1 MNDYMQVRLR
11 VEPCSEMAT
20 DVLAAML
27 GEIEYESFVPDEQG
41 VTAFVPQGKYDEAR
55 LREVLAQFPIDG
67 ITLSY
72 EATFVP
78 GQDWNEE
85 WEKNYFKPIVVG
97 NECVIHSTF
106 HHDVPQARYDVLIDP
121 KMAFG
126 TGHHETTTL
135 MLQAIL
141 DNDFTGRSLLDMG
154 CGTAVLA
161 ILACMK
167 GAGPVVAVDIDEFA
181 TENAVENVRLN
192 GVSGVEV
199 RLGGAGVLKEE
210 ERFDYVLANINRN
223 ILLADMCAY
232 AAHMKS
238 GSRIFMSGFYIEDIP
253 VIRAEAERLGLR
265 FVGHSEKNR
274 WAAVECVKE

>member
-1 MNDYMQVRLR
+1 MNDYMQVRLD

-20 DVLAAML
+20 DILAAAL
-27 GEIEYESFVPDEQG
+27 AEIGYESFVPDETG
-41 VTAFVPQGKYDEAR
+41 VTAFVPQGKYDEVQ
-55 LREVLAQFPIDG
+55 LQSVVEQFPVEG
-67 ITLSY
+67 IALSY

-97 NECVIHSTF
+97 DECVIHSTF

-141 DNDFTGRSLLDMG
+141 ATDFTGRAVLDMG

-181 TENAVENVRLN
+181 TENAAENIRLN
-192 GVSGVEV
+192 GVPEIEV
-199 RLGGAGVLKEE
+199 RLGGADALRQEQ
-210 ERFDYVLANINRN
+210 FDYIFANINRN
-223 ILLADMCAY
+223 ILLADMAAY
-232 AAHMKS
+232 VERMKGGAHL
-238 GSRIFMSGFYIEDIP
+238 FMSGFYVDDIP
-253 VIRAEAERLGLR
+253 VIRAEAERLGLH
-265 FVGHSEKNR
+265 FLGHTEKNR
-274 WAAVECVKE
+274 WVAVDFVKA

>member
-55 LREVLAQFPIDG
+55 LSEVLAQFPIDG

-253 VIRAEAERLGLR
+253 VIRAEAERSGLR

>member
-232 AAHMKS
+232 VAHMKS
-238 GSRIFMSGFYIEDIP
+238 GSRIFMSGFYVEDIP

>member
-97 NECVIHSTF
+97 SECVIHSTF

-192 GVSGVEV
+192 GMSGVEV

-238 GSRIFMSGFYIEDIP
+238 GSRIFMSGFYVEDIP

>member
-55 LREVLAQFPIDG
+55 LSEVLAQFPIDG

>member
-1 MNDYMQVRLR
+1 MNDYMQVRLD

-20 DVLAAML
+20 DILAAAL
-27 GEIEYESFVPDEQG
+27 AEIGYESFVPDETG
-41 VTAFVPQGKYDEAR
+41 VTAFVPQGKYDEVR
-55 LREVLAQFPIDG
+55 LQSVVEQFPVEG
-67 ITLSY
+67 IALSY

-97 NECVIHSTF
+97 DECVIHSTF

-141 DNDFTGRSLLDMG
+141 ATDFTGRAVLDMG

-181 TENAVENVRLN
+181 TENAAENIRLN
-192 GVSGVEV
+192 GVPEIEV
-199 RLGGAGVLKEE
+199 RLGGADALRQEQ
-210 ERFDYVLANINRN
+210 FDYIFANINRN
-223 ILLADMCAY
+223 ILLADMAAY
-232 AAHMKS
+232 VERMKGGAHL
-238 GSRIFMSGFYIEDIP
+238 FMSGFYVDDIP
-253 VIRAEAERLGLR
+253 VIRAEAERLGLH
-265 FVGHSEKNR
+265 FLGHTEKNR
-274 WAAVECVKE
+274 WVAVDFVKA

>member
-11 VEPCSEMAT
+11 VEPCREMAT

-238 GSRIFMSGFYIEDIP
+238 GSRIFMSGFYVEDIP

>member
-1 MNDYMQVRLR
+1 MNDYMQVRLD

-20 DVLAAML
+20 DILAAAL
-27 GEIEYESFVPDEQG
+27 AEIGYESFVPDETG
-41 VTAFVPQGKYDEAR
+41 VTAFVPQGKYDEVQ
-55 LREVLAQFPIDG
+55 LQSVVEQFPVEG
-67 ITLSY
+67 IALSY

-97 NECVIHSTF
+97 DECVIHSTF

-141 DNDFTGRSLLDMG
+141 ATDFTGRAVLDMG

-181 TENAVENVRLN
+181 TENAVENIRLN
-192 GVSGVEV
+192 GVPEIEV
-199 RLGGAGVLKEE
+199 RLGGADALRQEQ
-210 ERFDYVLANINRN
+210 FDYIFANINRN
-223 ILLADMCAY
+223 ILLADMAAY
-232 AAHMKS
+232 VEHMK
-238 GSRIFMSGFYIEDIP
+238 GGAHLFMSGFYVDDIP
-253 VIRAEAERLGLR
+253 VIRAEAERLGLH
-265 FVGHSEKNR
+265 FLGHTEKNR
-274 WAAVECVKE
+274 WVAVDFVKA

>member
-1 MNDYMQVRLR
+1 MNDYMQVRLD

-20 DVLAAML
+20 DILAAAL
-27 GEIEYESFVPDEQG
+27 AEIGYESFVPDETG
-41 VTAFVPQGKYDEAR
+41 VTAFVPQGKYDEVQ
-55 LREVLAQFPIDG
+55 LQSVVEQFPVEG
-67 ITLSY
+67 IALSY
-72 EATFVP
+72 EAIFVP

-97 NECVIHSTF
+97 DECVIHSTF

-141 DNDFTGRSLLDMG
+141 ATDFTGRAVLDMG

-181 TENAVENVRLN
+181 TENAAENIRLN
-192 GVSGVEV
+192 GVPEIEV
-199 RLGGAGVLKEE
+199 RLGGADALRQEQ
-210 ERFDYVLANINRN
+210 FDYIFANINRN
-223 ILLADMCAY
+223 ILLADMAAY
-232 AAHMKS
+232 VEHMK
-238 GSRIFMSGFYIEDIP
+238 GGAHLFMSGFYVDDIP
-253 VIRAEAERLGLR
+253 VIRAEAERLGLH
-265 FVGHSEKNR
+265 FLGHTEKNR
-274 WAAVECVKE
+274 WVAVDFVKA

>member
-1 MNDYMQVRLR
+1 MNDYMQVRLD
-11 VEPCSEMAT
+11 VKPCSEVAT

-27 GEIEYESFVPDEQG
+27 GEIGYESFVPDGEG
-41 VTAFVPQGKYDEAR
+41 VTAFVPQGKYDEEQLKSILNR
-55 LREVLAQFPIDG
+55 FPLEG
-67 ITLSY
+67 VSV
-72 EATFVP
+72 EWQVSFVP

-97 NECVIHSTF
+97 DECVIHSTF

-141 DNDFTGRSLLDMG
+141 ATDFTGRAVLDMG

-181 TENAVENVRLN
+181 TENAAENIRLN
-192 GVSGVEV
+192 GVPEIEV
-199 RLGGAGVLKEE
+199 RLGGADALRQEQ
-210 ERFDYVLANINRN
+210 FDYIFANINRN
-223 ILLADMCAY
+223 ILLADMAAY
-232 AAHMKS
+232 VEHMK
-238 GSRIFMSGFYIEDIP
+238 GGAHLFMSGFYVDDIP
-253 VIRAEAERLGLR
+253 VIRAEAERLGLH
-265 FVGHSEKNR
+265 FLGHTEKNR
-274 WAAVECVKE
+274 WVAVDFVKA

>member
-1 MNDYMQVRLR
+1 
-11 VEPCSEMAT
+11 MAT

-106 HHDVPQARYDVLIDP
+106 HHDVPQAQYDVLIDP

-141 DNDFTGRSLLDMG
+141 DNDFAGRSLLDMG

-199 RLGGAGVLKEE
+199 RLGGAEVLKEE

-232 AAHMKS
+232 VAHMKS
-238 GSRIFMSGFYIEDIP
+238 GSRIFMSGFYVEDIQ

>member
-232 AAHMKS
+232 VAHMKS
-238 GSRIFMSGFYIEDIP
+238 GSRIFMSGFYVEDIP

-274 WAAVECVKE
+274 WAAVECVKV